1 MNLVLLLAIVA
12 VATASPLTPSDAP
25 QVPVSWNY
33 AQGGSDWVGTCSTG
47 TLQSPIN
54 INTSATS
61 CVKEGENGVPYRI
74 DFHYVK
80 KDNLT
85 LRNNGHAL
93 SIKGD
98 LGFVTLG
105 GCNPCDGQVYNV
117 KAVSIHAP
125 SEHTINASP
134 TNDGHYA
141 AEIHIVHQKTGSTGL
156 NDLLI
161 VAITLYVQPDG
172 GFPNSF
178 LEHINLATAPT
189 VAKTEVAIKKHVSLN
204 KLKESLHGEYY
215 TYTGSL
221 TSPPCTEGV
230 KWYVMKRPLG
240 VQADQLAT
248 LTSLF
253 AGNAN
258 FAAGHGNNRNTQP
271 LNNRP
276 VYYYRKRD

>member
-1 MNLVLLLAIVA
+1 LVLLLAIVA
-12 VATASPLTPSDAP
+12 VAAASPLTPSDAP

-61 CVKEGENGVPYRI
+61 CVKEGESGVPYRI
-74 DFHYVK
+74 GFHYVK
-80 KDNLT
+80 KGNLT
-85 LRNNGHAL
+85 LRSNGRAL

>member
-1 MNLVLLLAIVA
+1 LVLLFAVVA
-12 VATASPLTPSDAP
+12 VAAAQTLSPTDQPM
-25 QVPVSWNY
+25 VPVSWNY
-33 AQGGSDWVGTCSTG
+33 GQGGSDWPGTCQSG
-47 TLQSPIN
+47 LAQSPIN
-54 INTSATS
+54 VNTSATT
-61 CVKEGENGVPYRI
+61 CVKEGQDGVAYRI

-98 LGFVTLG
+98 MGFVTLG

-125 SEHTINASP
+125 SEHTIDASP
-134 TNDGHYA
+134 TKDGSYA
-141 AEIHIVHQKTGSTGL
+141 AEIHIVHQKVGSTGL
-156 NDLLI
+156 NDLVI
-161 VAITLYVQPDG
+161 VAVLLYVQPDG

-178 LEHINLATAPT
+178 LDNIGLAAAPT
-189 VAKTEVAIKKHVSLN
+189 VAKTEVPIKGHVHLN
-204 KLKESLHGEYY
+204 KLKESFSGEFF

-240 VQADQLAT
+240 INKDQVTGLQG
-248 LTSLF
+248 LF
-253 AGNAN
+253 AGNPN
-258 FAAGHGNNRNTQP
+258 FAAGRGNNRNVQP